1 MAKRKKIINPGG
13 INGTDQGI
21 VNINSKDYKLLQ
33 KAVQEQSKK
42 QDSRSR
48 IRYKF
53 ISLKLQV
60 ESYISEDNPE
70 EVLSAGSFLKE
81 YLNVIGVK
89 NKDFAKFIE
98 VEESNLSSI
107 IRGRRKI
114 NTELAF
120 KLGQIFNIDP
130 NLWLLIQSK
139 NELLKI
145 AKERKIEY
153 RKYQLEKLIKK
164 VG

>member
-1 MAKRKKIINPGG
+1 MEKRKKIINPGG
-13 INGTDQGI
+13 INGTGKGV
-21 VNINSKDYKLLQ
+21 VNINSKDYKALQ
-33 KAVQEQSKK
+33 KAIQEQSKK
-42 QDSRSR
+42 QSPKDR

-60 ESYISEDNPE
+60 ESYISDSTPE
-70 EVLSAGSFLKE
+70 EVLTSGYFLKE
-81 YLNVIGVK
+81 YLNVIGIK
-89 NKDFAKFIE
+89 NKDFAKFID

-114 NTELAF
+114 NTEFAF
-120 KLGQIFNIDP
+120 KLGQIFNLDS

-139 NELLKI
+139 NDLFRI
-145 AKERKIEY
+145 TKERKIESNRY
-153 RKYQLEKLIKK
+153 RLEDLMKK